1 MKIPTLFPGT
11 KLEIISESLSTPVLD
26 HGFVTLRNIAG
37 PTRRPHKQFDADDR
51 DPAQAARMSFDQ
63 MSEEERTAEEDYR
76 LSNYLMKNW
85 HTSPFEMVEIWLEMK
100 MPIFVARQFVRHRTT
115 SINEVSGR
123 YITLPAEWYIPEVVG
138 GKAPNAKQGQAD
150 NLPLSVQSWF
160 KSVLDADC
168 RMSYGHYLHA
178 IQKGIAAEHARTLLH
193 LNHYTHWLWEQDLH
207 NMMHFLSLR
216 DHGHAQVEARRYAEA
231 CDGHIRRVL
240 PVSMG
245 LYDEYRRR
253 A

>member
-1 MKIPTLFPGT
+1 MT
-11 KLEIISESLSTPVLD
+11 EIISTPVLD

-37 PTRRPHKQFDADDR
+37 PTRRPDKEFDADDR

-63 MSEEERTAEEDYR
+63 MSEEDRTAEEDYR
-76 LSNYLMKNW
+76 LSRFLMKNW

-100 MPIFVARQFVRHRTT
+100 MPIFVARQFVRHRTA
-115 SINEVSGR
+115 SLNEVSGR
-123 YITLPAEWYIPEVVG
+123 YITLPEEWYIPDVVG
-138 GKAPNAKQGQAD
+138 GKAPSKKQGQED
-150 NLPLSVQSWF
+150 NLSPSVQRWF
-160 KSVLDADC
+160 KTILDAQC
-168 RMSYGHYLHA
+168 RQSYHHYLYA
-178 IQKGIAAEHARTLLH
+178 LQKGVAAEHARLLLH
-193 LNHYTHWLWEQDLH
+193 LNHYTHWLWKQDLH

-216 DHGHAQVEARRYAEA
+216 DHGHAQIEARRYAEA

-240 PVSMG
+240 PVSMD

>member
-1 MKIPTLFPGT
+1 MDIPHLFPGT
-11 KLEIISESLSTPVLD
+11 KLEIISDDLCTRVLD
-26 HGFVTLRNIAG
+26 HGQVTLRNIAG
-37 PTRRPHKQFDADDR
+37 PTPRRNRRFDADDR

-63 MSEEERTAEEDYR
+63 MTEEERSAEEDHK
-76 LSNYLMKNW
+76 LSRYLMKNW

-138 GKAPNAKQGQAD
+138 GKAPNVKQGQAD
-150 NLPLSVQSWF
+150 NLPISVQNWF

-168 RMSYGHYLHA
+168 RQSYGHYLHA
-178 IQKGIAAEHARTLLH
+178 IQKGVAAEHARTLLH
-193 LNHYTHWLWEQDLH
+193 LNHYTHWLWKQDLH

-216 DHGHAQVEARRYAEA
+216 DHGHAQIEARVYAEA
-231 CDGHIRRVL
+231 CDGHIRGVL
-240 PVSMG
+240 PVSMS